1 MLTFG
6 DTRRIFLARQVTD
19 MRKGCASLAAVVEN
33 ALGQDPYAGDIFV
46 FVGKH
51 KNRVKL
57 IAWDRSGFWLCAK
70 RLEQGTFAVPK
81 GAAVESGVGTL
92 PLSPA
97 QIQLLLEGI
106 DVHHA
111 TYHAHYHRPV
121 TPSSSHPLVPLALAT
136 SASGMN

>member
-6 DTRRIFLARQVTD
+6 DTRRIFLARQATD

-51 KNRVKL
+51 KNRVK
-57 IAWDRSGFWLCAK
+57 IVAWDRSGFWLCSK

-81 GAAVESGVGTL
+81 GAAVENGVGTM

-97 QIQLLLEGI
+97 QIQMLLEGI

-111 TYHAHYHRPV
+111 TYHAHYHRPSSGAPV
-121 TPSSSHPLVPLALAT
+121 STPASTAALI
-136 SASGMN
+136 S

>member
-6 DTRRIFLARQVTD
+6 DTRRIFLARQSID

-33 ALGQDPYAGDIFV
+33 ALGHDPYVGDIFV

-70 RLEQGTFAVPK
+70 RLE
-81 GAAVESGVGTL
+81 
-92 PLSPA
+92 
-97 QIQLLLEGI
+97 
-106 DVHHA
+106 
-111 TYHAHYHRPV
+111 
-121 TPSSSHPLVPLALAT
+121 
-136 SASGMN
+136 

>member
-6 DTRRIFLARQVTD
+6 DTRRIFLARQATD
-19 MRKGCASLAAVVEN
+19 MRKGCASLAAVVEH
-33 ALGQDPYAGDIFV
+33 ALGHDPYVGDIFV

-57 IAWDRSGFWLCAK
+57 LTWDRSGFWLCAK

-81 GAAVESGVGTL
+81 GAVLADGAGVL

-97 QIQLLLEGI
+97 QIQLVLEGI
-106 DVHHA
+106 EVHRA
-111 TYHAHYHRPV
+111 TYHAHYHRERSV
-121 TPSSSHPLVPLALAT
+121 SD
-136 SASGMN
+136 ASMDTI